1 MEKGVLEWWS
11 ESVASKSKAIV
22 MFVRSDPEPIIIA
35 ISFAGQC
42 SVAAANLRRINAPFF
57 LKANRGM
64 VWVGLEESE
73 FFVSEFLNVLR
84 QRVIA
89 LPKGRKRPRSHG
101 NGVKLP
107 ASI

>member
-1 MEKGVLEWWS
+1 M
-11 ESVASKSKAIV
+11 
-22 MFVRSDPEPIIIA
+22 
-35 ISFAGQC
+35 
-42 SVAAANLRRINAPFF
+42 
-57 LKANRGM
+57 
-64 VWVGLEESE
+64 VGLEESE

>member
-1 MEKGVLEWWS
+1 VAAGRGGADLKS
-11 ESVASKSKAIV
+11 ELVAV
-22 MFVRSDPEPIIIA
+22 FVRSDPEPIIIA

-73 FFVSEFLNVLR
+73 FFVSEFLNALR

-89 LPKGRKRPRSHG
+89 LPKDGSTRE
-101 NGVKLP
+101 VT
-107 ASI
+107 ATA